1 MSLQSNYAQRSVLPL
16 GDLTLSDSNVRKVSP
31 RLIESLAASILASG
45 LLQNLVVIPA
55 KEGQAKYEVSA
66 GKRRFLALMHLC
78 AAGDIALDYA
88 VPVLIDTSENATVS
102 SLVENF
108 HKEDMHPIDEVRAF
122 SKMRGEGLPVDEIA
136 LTVGVTNQ
144 SVIQRLALGDAA
156 PELHEE
162 CLQGRMS
169 LEQLKILCQ
178 LESHEKQKAFWFNAP
193 DEWSRRPDRLRNKIR
208 GEVAVVTLS
217 HKLVK
222 FVGLDAYKENGGS
235 VCYDLFEPDSES
247 VVSDPNLLH
256 TLAVS
261 KLTALADGLGWAWTE
276 VALDRDWQTLQ
287 GFRHVHPSKRALT
300 DAEAATVELWETR
313 QSELEYLFQAVDADS
328 DEEAALSAEIEEL
341 NAVMAAF
348 DGQRHEWGKVKEI
361 GGVYAYV
368 DTDGKAGFSE
378 GLIRKQDVAKLGGT
392 SEENG
397 ANGEA
402 VMKDNGIPT
411 SLREY
416 LASVRASV
424 VQAEIVKNPR
434 IGVVLLCHQL
444 VMNTFYNP
452 WHSPY
457 KYLDVSLAKHTDT
470 LSKHGLEDMASN
482 AYLLALH
489 EKLQGGLPSEDEL
502 LSFLLEL
509 NGDDIQGL
517 TAYCVSYSLRLHL
530 VGKEPESR
538 YADLVNLLGVDV
550 TSYWKPTAENYFMR
564 LKKSQIIQSL
574 VDAGINVDDLNENM
588 KKGELAA
595 RAGDLI
601 QSCPDWL
608 PEGLCMG

>member
-1 MSLQSNYAQRSVLPL
+1 MSIQSSNAQRSVLPL

-55 KEGQAKYEVSA
+55 KEGQTKYEVSA
-66 GKRRFLALMHLC
+66 GKRRYLALMHLC
-78 AAGDIALDYA
+78 AAGNIALDYA

-108 HKEDMHPIDEVRAF
+108 HKEDMHPIDEFRAF
-122 SKMRGEGLPVDEIA
+122 STMRAEGLSVDEIA

-178 LESHEKQKAFWFNAP
+178 LESHEKQKSIWFNTP
-193 DEWSRRPDRLRNKIR
+193 EGWHRSPQHLRSQIR

-222 FVGLDAYKENGGS
+222 FVGLDAYQENGGS
-235 VCYDLFEPDSES
+235 VSYDLFEPDSES
-247 VVSDPNLLH
+247 VISDSDLLH

-261 KLTALADGLGWAWTE
+261 KLSALADGFGWAWTE

-287 GFRHVHPSKRALT
+287 GFRHVHPSRRALT
-300 DAEAATVELWETR
+300 EPQAATVELWETR
-313 QSELEYLFQAVDADS
+313 QSELEDLFQTVEADS
-328 DEEAALSAEIEEL
+328 DEEAALSAELDEL

-378 GLIRKQDVAKLGGT
+378 GLIRKQDVAKLGGST
-392 SEENG
+392 EENG
-397 ANGEA
+397 ENGEA
-402 VMKDNGIPT
+402 VKKDNGIPT
-411 SLREY
+411 SLKEY

-424 VQAEIVKNPR
+424 IQAEIVKNPR

-444 VMNTFYNP
+444 VMTTFFKP
-452 WHSPY
+452 WQSQY

-470 LSKHGLEDMASN
+470 LSKHGLEEMTSS

-509 NGDDIQGL
+509 SGDDIQGL
-517 TAYCVSYSLRLHL
+517 TAYCVSYALRLHL

-564 LKKSQIIQSL
+564 LKKSQIIGAL
-574 VDAGINVDDLNENM
+574 VDAGVDIEGLNENM

-608 PEGLCMG
+608 PEGLSML